1 MGCDQCSYAD
11 VAVPSLAAIISAFL
25 WSLGLCDKR
34 TLGLSSQP
42 VVPAWPSP
50 LDDVTGFLGLTHL
63 LAAGDAT
70 KPRYLED
77 GVDAE
82 YLSD

>member
-1 MGCDQCSYAD
+1 MVTSVC
-11 VAVPSLAAIISAFL
+11 AISGRWA
-25 WSLGLCDKR
+25 
-34 TLGLSSQP
+34 LSSQP
-42 VVPAWPSP
+42 VVPAWLSP
-50 LDDVTGFLGLTHL
+50 LDDVTGFLGLTDL